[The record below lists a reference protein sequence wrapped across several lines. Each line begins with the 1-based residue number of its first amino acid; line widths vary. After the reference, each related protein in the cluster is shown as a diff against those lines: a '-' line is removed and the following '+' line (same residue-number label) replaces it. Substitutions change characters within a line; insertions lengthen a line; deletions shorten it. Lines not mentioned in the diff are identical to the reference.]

1 MEGSGSKVS
10 KVGTNPVFGFTE
22 IPVPITSV
30 SDKDPDGSG
39 FFAVRIRVL
48 KVRIRPFI
56 NLSDLNDGFGKVLEE
71 PDQKR

>member
-22 IPVPITSV
+22 IPAPITSV
-30 SDKDPDGSG
+30 SDPDGSG